1 MGPARYFQIDLRS
14 TMERLNLSCLTLVQ
28 AHHGKELHMLVVIDL
43 VQNTLP
49 RLKEELQM
57 TLDMGVEE
65 RILHMLI
72 IIDMVVWRLVE
83 NQNLYPSL
91 TLEMKL
97 AIFPLYITAP
107 GLSRLLTVE
116 LATRWGYITPHKE
129 ILNAILW
136 PLYTMLILI
145 QDKVYVNQQHT
156 QTSEIPRPKTL
167 VLGPH

>member
-14 TMERLNLSCLTLVQ
+14 TMERLNLLRLTLVQ
-28 AHHGKELHMLVVIDL
+28 AHHGKELHMLVIIDL
-43 VQNTLP
+43 VQKTLQ
-49 RLKEELQM
+49 RLKEKLQM

-65 RILHMLI
+65 RILHMLII

-107 GLSRLLTVE
+107 GLSRFLTVE

-129 ILNAILW
+129 ILNAIL
-136 PLYTMLILI
+136 
-145 QDKVYVNQQHT
+145 
-156 QTSEIPRPKTL
+156 
-167 VLGPH
+167 